1 MIDNGIA
8 AIYEF
13 FTELFQP
20 HIIKVVGIIF
30 VLHLVRQSF
39 YDNIDSDYFN
49 QVIGTICGTTITVKF
64 ILRILLY
71 IFSYYFYKNLL
82 A

>member
-1 MIDNGIA
+1 MIDT
-8 AIYEF
+8 IYEF

-30 VLHLVRQSF
+30 VLHLVRHSF

-49 QVIGTICGTTITVKF
+49 HVIGTICGTTITIKF
-64 ILRILLY
+64 ILRIFLY
-71 IFSYYFYKNLL
+71 IFSYYFYENLL

>member
-8 AIYEF
+8 IIYEF
-13 FTELFQP
+13 FEELFQP
-20 HIIKVVGIIF
+20 AIMKAVGIIF

-49 QVIGTICGTTITVKF
+49 QEVGTIYGTTITIKS
-64 ILRILLY
+64 ILRIFLY

>member
-8 AIYEF
+8 TIYEF

-20 HIIKVVGIIF
+20 AIMKAVGIIF

-49 QVIGTICGTTITVKF
+49 QEIGTIYGTTISVKF
-64 ILRILLY
+64 ILRIFLY
-71 IFSYYFYKNLL
+71 LFSYYFYKNLL